1 MAEVRAVS
9 PAQVQD
15 AASRLGTALLDTK
28 RWDQTS
34 WMDVFN
40 QGTPEQRMIEDSR
53 EQAAQQWIGVQRATV
68 QRYVDL
74 VLGVDPQWFHD
85 HAAACS
91 SAESLIRLSVGG
103 PPATAQHDAQP
114 FLEAVAAVD
123 RNLGSWQGA
132 GAEAF
137 KGQVQRIRNF
147 DEQQGDLTV
156 QLGLTMVAGRD
167 AVQAARAG
175 FVAVCENAI
184 GAANA
189 FRGEESAREGR
200 VALYI
205 VVGVAA
211 TVLGAV
217 TAGLAP
223 GAVGLATFV
232 FSAAGG
238 GAVAL
243 NQTISTGNTVLL
255 TSIPSP
261 DLDSVT
267 AGLARQLDQVAGN
280 LDDEMSTIANR
291 CAAFSGQ
298 YATPNLLVPLPPI
311 TDVHAPDYTYSDLR
325 SADLSPGP
333 AVDAAVR
340 GQAARAAPP
349 NGRIGRALD
358 PDR

>member
-9 PAQVQD
+9 PAQVQE
-15 AASRLGTALLDTK
+15 AASRLGTVLLDTK

-40 QGTPEQRMIEDSR
+40 QGTPEQHVIEDNR
-53 EQAAQQWIGVQRATV
+53 EQAAQQWIGAQRAMV

-85 HAAACS
+85 QAAACS
-91 SAESLIRLSVGG
+91 SAESLIRLSVGSA
-103 PPATAQHDAQP
+103 PAAAQHDAQP
-114 FLEAVAAVD
+114 FLEAVAGVD

-137 KGQVQRIRNF
+137 RGQVQRIHNF
-147 DEQQGDLTV
+147 DEQQGNLTV

-184 GAANA
+184 DAANA
-189 FRGEESAREGR
+189 FRGAESAREGR

-205 VVGVAA
+205 VVGIAA

-223 GAVGLATFV
+223 GGIGLATFV
-232 FSAAGG
+232 FSGAGG

-267 AGLARQLDQVAGN
+267 AGLAQQLEQVAGN
-280 LDDEMSTIANR
+280 LDDEMSAIADR
-291 CAAFSGQ
+291 SATFSAQ
-298 YATPNLLVPLPPI
+298 YGTPNLLVPLPPT
-311 TDVHAPDYTYSDLR
+311 TDVHAPGYTYDDLR
-325 SADLSPGP
+325 SADLPPGP

-340 GQAARAAPP
+340 EHAARTAPP
-349 NGRIGRALD
+349 DGRISRALN